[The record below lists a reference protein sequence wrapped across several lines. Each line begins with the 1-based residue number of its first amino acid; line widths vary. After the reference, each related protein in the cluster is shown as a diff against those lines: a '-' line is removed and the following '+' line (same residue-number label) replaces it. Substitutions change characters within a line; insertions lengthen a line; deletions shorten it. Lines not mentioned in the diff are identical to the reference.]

1 MPGECLV
8 GPEQRIGTVQ
18 SIEDP
23 QNPETVVELEVVKV
37 MRLGAREEREVVSR
51 VGTEGIANSHREPQ
65 PGGGDVALHY
75 VDAQERG
82 QKVAEN
88 MLDWVAINRRYSHR

>member
-1 MPGECLV
+1 MQP
-8 GPEQRIGTVQ
+8 
-18 SIEDP
+18 IEDP
-23 QNPETVVELEVVKV
+23 QDAETVVELEVVKV

-51 VGTEGIANSHREPQ
+51 VGTEGIANGHREPQ

-82 QKVAEN
+82 QKIAEN
-88 MLDWVAINRRYSHR
+88 MLDRVAINRGDRHR